1 MRNERKKYLKYI
13 WTIALSLEIIL
24 YLIFYLFRLK
34 IYLFNISPNII
45 VLVLLMLILI
55 LPMIFFDYVNKTL
68 IKVIYNLTIVV
79 LIPIIIF
86 GYIILYSEYRY
97 FTFKSPNKLNTLV
110 VEEKTFL
117 LSGWSDVYEKKYGIF
132 IKQIDGEISTDDGFR
147 PFSNEAYKLQWI
159 DENTVIVNYS
169 FGSEGVWKSEVINF
183 K

>member
-1 MRNERKKYLKYI
+1 MRNGRKKYLKYI
-13 WTIALSLEIIL
+13 WTIALSLEVIL
-24 YLIFYLFRLK
+24 YLIFYFFRLK
-34 IYLFNISPNII
+34 ICLFNIGPNII
-45 VLVLLMLILI
+45 VLGLLMLILI
-55 LPMIFFDYVNKTL
+55 LPMMFFDYVNKTL

-86 GYIILYSEYRY
+86 GYIMLYSEYRY

-147 PFSNEAYKLQWI
+147 PFSNETYKLQWSN
-159 DENTVIVNYS
+159 ENTVIVNYS
-169 FGSEGVWKSEVINF
+169 FGSEEVWKSEVINF

>member
-1 MRNERKKYLKYI
+1 
-13 WTIALSLEIIL
+13 
-24 YLIFYLFRLK
+24 
-34 IYLFNISPNII
+34 
-45 VLVLLMLILI
+45 MLILI